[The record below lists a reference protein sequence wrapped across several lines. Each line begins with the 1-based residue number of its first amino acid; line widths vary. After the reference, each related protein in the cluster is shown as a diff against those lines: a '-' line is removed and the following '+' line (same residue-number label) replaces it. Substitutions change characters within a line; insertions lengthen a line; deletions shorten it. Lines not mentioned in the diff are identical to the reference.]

1 MGGGDI
7 EVASDFLQ
15 KRLFP
20 IESLVDFLGA
30 AEFDWVTGEYES
42 MPDLVPEDNNDEC
55 EDADG
60 PAKKKQKRLVK
71 SSPPGQHSHGCKK
84 SQPQT
89 REFIIDMYTIVV
101 RRGLLIHWQF
111 NKACF

>member
-1 MGGGDI
+1 MGIWELPVGGGDI

-71 SSPPGQHSHGCKK
+71 SSPPGQHSLRKLETAATE
-84 SQPQT
+84 SA
-89 REFIIDMYTIVV
+89 YTP
-101 RRGLLIHWQF
+101 
-111 NKACF
+111 